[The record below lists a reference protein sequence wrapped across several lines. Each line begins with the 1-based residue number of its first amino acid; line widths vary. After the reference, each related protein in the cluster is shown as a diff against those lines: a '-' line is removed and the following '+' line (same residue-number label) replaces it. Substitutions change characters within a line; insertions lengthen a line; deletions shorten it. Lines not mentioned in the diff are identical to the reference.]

1 MNFERTIRINKV
13 LRELN
18 ISLDRAIAVLDTGNF
33 EIECSPNAKINQIEY
48 EYLKYRLN
56 HPPTVVK
63 EINTI
68 NNQFKLTENRDKLGS
83 ATSVFKY
90 FGVQDYN
97 IEGFKKSYL
106 YYSNYSNFNDPFD
119 CNIELITFDKARKRT
134 RHKRKEEILKE
145 NFKNL
150 GVCCFSR
157 NVNSILMW
165 AHYASNHRGFCLE
178 FYSNRSLDGINPLDV
193 IYSNNFIKAAYYNN
207 QKDALFHLIYTKA
220 KDWEYEKELRS
231 IQINLLND
239 EARKIA
245 YKKEELKSIYL
256 GVNIESNIK
265 QQLLDIVDKVYN
277 KRVEVY
283 QGVLSSLNFEINWE
297 RVSL

>member
-18 ISLDRAIAVLDTGNF
+18 ISLDRAITILKTGNF
-33 EIECSPNAKINQIEY
+33 EIECSPNAKINEPEY
-48 EYLKYRLN
+48 EYLKYRLSN
-56 HPPTVVK
+56 PLPDVK
-63 EINTI
+63 ENITI
-68 NNQFKLTENRDKLGS
+68 NDQIKLTKNRDKLGS

-134 RHKRKEEILKE
+134 RHKRKEELLKE

-165 AHYASNHRGFCLE
+165 AHYASNHKGFCLE
-178 FYSNRSLDGINPLDV
+178 FHSNRSLDGINPLDV
-193 IYSNNFIKAAYYNN
+193 IYVNNFIKAAYYKNP
-207 QKDALFHLIYTKA
+207 KDALFHLIYTKA

-256 GVNIESNIK
+256 GVNIDSNMK
-265 QQLLDIVDKVYN
+265 QHLLEIVDKVYN
-277 KRVEVY
+277 KKIAVY
-283 QGVLSSLNFEINWE
+283 QGVLSKLNFEINWE
-297 RVSL
+297 RIL